1 VTAPRPGPASVLALA
16 LLAALSGGVAVG
28 TVLTTPG
35 TPEVLA
41 AGPTVT
47 EVPVTTRAYDDR
59 RNLALRVTAGAAR
72 EVTVRAGG
80 LVTSSTCSPGGTLT
94 SGGTTVTLDGVP
106 LLDLHTA
113 VPLWRGLSVGDRGP
127 DVAALHDARR
137 ALGRAAPADDRV
149 TATTLRS
156 FHAATTA
163 VGAPAPAS
171 TRDPVDPTRVVWLPE
186 PTVTVGTCAAEIG
199 ADVVAGDAL
208 AGLPAEP
215 ASAALV
221 AVPEDAAPGARA
233 LTIGGTPV
241 SVGADGRI
249 TDPASLAVVAASEEY
264 VQAAAVVEAGT
275 DVTLNVPWAL
285 VEPVD
290 VWVVPP
296 GAVLGAGTDAA
307 CVRDADDRPVGVT
320 VVASELGQT
329 FVAPVTATAPPTS
342 VRTRP
347 TGGCA

>member
-127 DVAALHDARR
+127 DVAALHAALR
-137 ALGRAAPADDRV
+137 ALGREAPADDRV

-208 AGLPAEP
+208 AGR
-215 ASAALV
+215 
-221 AVPEDAAPGARA
+221 GR
-233 LTIGGTPV
+233 GTRCP
-241 SVGADGRI
+241 R
-249 TDPASLAVVAASEEY
+249 
-264 VQAAAVVEAGT
+264 
-275 DVTLNVPWAL
+275 
-285 VEPVD
+285 
-290 VWVVPP
+290 
-296 GAVLGAGTDAA
+296 
-307 CVRDADDRPVGVT
+307 ADDRRHPG
-320 VVASELGQT
+320 LRG
-329 FVAPVTATAPPTS
+329 
-342 VRTRP
+342 R
-347 TGGCA
+347 

>member
-1 VTAPRPGPASVLALA
+1 MTALRPGPASVLALA

-28 TVLTTPG
+28 TVLTVPD

-80 LVTSSTCSPGGTLT
+80 LVTSSTCSPGATMT
-94 SGGTTVTLDGVP
+94 SGSTTVALDGVP

-113 VPLWRGLSVGDRGP
+113 VPLWRGLTVGDRGP
-127 DVAALHDARR
+127 DVAALHDALR
-137 ALGRAAPADDRV
+137 ALGREAPTDDRV

-171 TRDPVDPTRVVWLPE
+171 TRDPVDPARVVWLPE
-186 PTVTVGTCAAEIG
+186 PTVTIGTCSAEVGT
-199 ADVVAGDAL
+199 DVVAGDAL
-208 AGLPAEP
+208 AGLPAAL

-264 VQAAAVVEAGT
+264 VQAAAVVEVGT
-275 DVTLNVPWAL
+275 DVTLTVPWAL
-285 VEPVD
+285 VEAID

-296 GAVLGAGTDAA
+296 GAVLDAGTDAA
-307 CVRDADDRPVGVT
+307 CVRDAEDRPVGVT

-329 FVAPVTATAPPTS
+329 FVAPVAATAPPTS
-342 VRTRP
+342 VRSRP
-347 TGGCA
+347 SGGCA